1 MNNLYTLLITSYE
14 CKGMGKTFLEESM
27 NAILEQTYR
36 PIQVVISD
44 HSRDSVIKNY
54 TDALSQTD
62 IQIVYTKYAENYGS
76 PCHNW
81 NNALKYATGDY
92 IQYLALDD
100 KLAHP
105 RAIQEAV
112 EFMNATPNSN
122 WFITAHRINPS
133 GEVFIPK
140 WNSNILQ
147 RNTVS
152 GPSAIIIRSK
162 LKDIK
167 LDPEF
172 IWYLDLDWYYRLYK
186 AGGKPAVLESVH
198 WINRK
203 HPLQLTHTVCSQAR
217 KDLEKAYLFEK
228 YGEPLPSSD

>member
-1 MNNLYTLLITSYE
+1 MVKLFTLLITSYE
-14 CKGMGKTFLEESM
+14 CKDMGKTFLEESM
-27 NAILEQTYR
+27 KAILEQTYR
-36 PIQVVISD
+36 PIQVIISD
-44 HSRDSVIKNY
+44 HSKDDKIKDYVMTLSATGIEIIYKQY
-54 TDALSQTD
+54 T
-62 IQIVYTKYAENYGS
+62 ENYGS

-105 RAIQEAV
+105 RAVEYAV
-112 EFMNATPNSN
+112 EEMNSEPKSK
-122 WFITAHRINPS
+122 WFITAHRVNPS

-140 WNSNILQ
+140 WNSMILQ
-147 RNTVS
+147 HNTVS
-152 GPSAIIIRSK
+152 GPSAIIIRPA
-162 LKDIK
+162 LKHIK

-186 AGGKPAVLESVH
+186 EGGKPSGISSVH

-217 KDLEKAYLFEK
+217 KDSEKALLFKK
-228 YGEPLPSSD
+228 YGNPLPSSA

>member
-1 MNNLYTLLITSYE
+1 
-14 CKGMGKTFLEESM
+14 MGKTFLEESM
-27 NAILEQTYR
+27 KAIIEQTYR

-44 HSRDSVIKNY
+44 HSRDTAIKDYILNLAPKSVDIIY
-54 TDALSQTD
+54 TE
-62 IQIVYTKYAENYGS
+62 YTENYGS

-81 NNALKYATGDY
+81 TNALKYAIGDY

-105 RAIQEAV
+105 KALQEAV
-112 EFMNATPNSN
+112 EFMEANPMK

-133 GEVFIPK
+133 GEVFVPK

-152 GPSAIIIRSK
+152 GPSAIILRSS

-186 AGGKPAVLESVH
+186 EGGKPGVISSIH

-203 HPLQLTHTVCSQAR
+203 HPLQLTHTVCSQAK
-217 KDLEKAYLFEK
+217 KDSEKARLFEK
-228 YGEPLPSSD
+228 YGNPLPSSD

>member
-1 MNNLYTLLITSYE
+1 MNVFTLLITSYE

-27 NAILEQTYR
+27 KAIIEQTY
-36 PIQVVISD
+36 PAIQVVISD
-44 HSRDSVIKNY
+44 HSKDNAIKDY
-54 TDALSQTD
+54 IETLDANR
-62 IQIVYTKYAENYGS
+62 INIVYTKYTENYGS

-81 NNALKYATGDY
+81 NNALKFATGSY

-105 RAIQEAV
+105 RAVGEAV
-112 EFMNATPNSN
+112 EFMDARPNSN
-122 WFITAHRINPS
+122 WFIATHRINPS
-133 GEVFIPK
+133 GEIFVPK

-152 GPSAIIIRSK
+152 GPSAIILRPS
-162 LKDIK
+162 LKHIK

-186 AGGKPAVLESVH
+186 VGGKPEVIPTVH
-198 WINRK
+198 WVNRK
-203 HPLQLTHTVCSQAR
+203 HPLQLTHTVCSQER
-217 KDLEKAYLFEK
+217 KDLEKACLFEK
-228 YGEPLPSSD
+228 YGNPLPSSE